1 MKKTLIVL
9 HDSFLLKTFKIQL
22 HNKTSNFDDI
32 ILVADSLAAQEVL
45 EKTPIDLLV
54 TDLKPAAFDTFNL
67 LVLLAQKSPQAQI
80 VLLLDFVGSNS
91 FYLPTIHCFNHPQS
105 LTDLT
110 KLLSIIHA
118 DDFQNKF
125 AADMLVVDFFELV
138 QFARKTC
145 LLEIGINQNKGLIFF
160 NQGEIFD
167 SFSSN
172 SKGEQTV
179 LEMFDKK
186 CAEIRFRNIPKK
198 SFRQKITIPLKVL
211 IHDKLDFKDETELNN
226 EASVKELEA
235 KKQRVIK
242 LLSKRLKEEIVVNK
256 DVKKEE
262 AKELFQADVSALKTD
277 VKIQPNNELIGI
289 DRMSLEESLKPIQ
302 EVDGYLASAIFDMS
316 GEVLVQHNNSKYN
329 VALIGANAIAMINS
343 AVKAMNGAG
352 LGKYN
357 FIQVN
362 SEKGIFGA
370 VWAVEDQSVAAVLL
384 EPNANIGMAKL
395 MLAKVGEI
403 AGSRLA

>member
-1 MKKTLIVL
+1 
-9 HDSFLLKTFKIQL
+9 
-22 HNKTSNFDDI
+22 
-32 ILVADSLAAQEVL
+32 
-45 EKTPIDLLV
+45 
-54 TDLKPAAFDTFNL
+54 
-67 LVLLAQKSPQAQI
+67 
-80 VLLLDFVGSNS
+80 
-91 FYLPTIHCFNHPQS
+91 
-105 LTDLT
+105 
-110 KLLSIIHA
+110 
-118 DDFQNKF
+118 
-125 AADMLVVDFFELV
+125 VVDFFELV

-352 LGKYN
+352 LGKCN

-362 SEKGIFGA
+362 SEKGMFGA